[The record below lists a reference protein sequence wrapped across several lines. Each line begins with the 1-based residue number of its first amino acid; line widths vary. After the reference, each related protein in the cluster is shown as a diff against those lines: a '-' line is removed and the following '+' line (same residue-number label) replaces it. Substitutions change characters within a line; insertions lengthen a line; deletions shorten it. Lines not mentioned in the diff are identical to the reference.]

1 MKVLIAILSCAHHT
15 LHGHNNALR
24 KTWVKDVGKVSGL
37 EYRFFLGD
45 GTPSLE
51 NSSLL
56 DMSWKNESPAYTKK
70 RTFIDPSIV
79 GYVPKEDEVLM
90 KTSDRYEHMSYKV
103 REALRWGSGNSF
115 DYMFV
120 CLTDTYVVPSRLM
133 SSGFQNFDYCGT
145 SNGEQTALGG
155 GPGIWLSKKAA
166 SRVVPYLVTDWAYDR
181 WLGEVMRA
189 EGIKLQH
196 DPRYTSLDLGD
207 EPPLPTNDVI
217 TSHIS
222 NCDRSVYDIDVMY
235 KLHQNYKGVQHV

>member
-1 MKVLIAILSCAHHT
+1 MKTLIAILSCAHHT
-15 LHGHNNALR
+15 LHGHNDALR
-24 KTWVKDVGKVSGL
+24 NTWLKDVKATAGL

-45 GTPSLE
+45 GTPSSE
-51 NSSLL
+51 DSTLL
-56 DMSWKNESPAYTKK
+56 DLSWKNESVGYTQRK
-70 RTFIDPSIV
+70 FNDPSIA
-79 GYVPKEDEVLM
+79 GYAPKQDEVLM
-90 KTSDRYEHMSYKV
+90 KVSDKYEHMSYKL
-103 REALRWGSGNSF
+103 RESLRWSSGNGF
-115 DYMFV
+115 DHMFV
-120 CLTDTYVVPSRLM
+120 CLTDTYVAVDRLM
-133 SSGFQNFDYCGT
+133 LSDFQLHDYCGT
-145 SNGEQTALGG
+145 ANEERTALGG

-222 NCDRSVYDIDVMY
+222 NCDRSVYDTDVMY